1 MRQFMALLSLLAL
14 LACGNRQATPPPPP
28 ATTPPATT
36 YAEPA
41 DTPSGD
47 TLFSA
52 YNDAEEIGY
61 RNQHGDTIV
70 PFGRYRYGFA
80 DTITTYGVVTTTSSS
95 SDSPLVA
102 IDTRGRV
109 LYEVYF
115 FDNGPDYVAEGLF
128 RIRRNGLIG
137 YADTSGRIVI
147 PPQFACADPFDAGR
161 ARVAFDC
168 QPVRDDP
175 DEEHSIVESDSWFFI
190 DKSGTQL

>member
-1 MRQFMALLSLLAL
+1 MRQPIVFLSLLAL
-14 LACGNRQATPPPPP
+14 LACGNRQATTPPPP
-28 ATTPPATT
+28 ATTQPAAT

-47 TLFSA
+47 TLFSE
-52 YNDAEEIGY
+52 YSEAEEIGY
-61 RNQHGDTIV
+61 RNQHGETII

-80 DTITTYGVVTTTSSS
+80 DTITTYGVVATSSV
-95 SDSPLVA
+95 DSPLVA

-137 YADTSGRIVI
+137 YADTSGRIAI
-147 PPQFACADPFDAGR
+147 PPQFACASPFDAGR

-168 QPVRDDP
+168 QEVKDSPE
-175 DEEHSIVESDSWFFI
+175 EEHSREESDSWFFI
-190 DKSGTQL
+190 NKNGTRL